1 MDDAQNKSSDQTA
14 GGQYDPAVTLT
25 DAGVMD
31 ILERVS
37 DALYII
43 DEQWCLT
50 YLNRKAEQLWGR
62 RRDNLLEK
70 NIWEVFRQVV
80 DPRSSS
86 RLTGMQER
94 AALLGGSLTIEATSG
109 SGTRLTATLPCMRQ
123 AIQPRE

>member
-25 DAGVMD
+25 GAGVMD

-62 RRDNLLEK
+62 RRDNLLGK
-70 NIWEVFRQVV
+70 NIWEAFPQVV
-80 DPRSSS
+80 GTQQLQWVHRDA
-86 RLTGMQER
+86 G
-94 AALLGGSLTIEATSG
+94 AGGVG
-109 SGTRLTATLPCMRQ
+109 WRQ
-123 AIQPRE
+123 FDD

>member
-62 RRDNLLEK
+62 RRDNLLGK
-70 NIWEVFRQVV
+70 ISGRCSGK
-80 DPRSSS
+80 SS
-86 RLTGMQER
+86 TR
-94 AALLGGSLTIEATSG
+94 AAPVGSPGCRSG
-109 SGTRLTATLPCMRQ
+109 RRWLA
-123 AIQPRE
+123 AV